1 MILKDLDGDV
11 STEAVN
17 NWLED
22 NADLFGI
29 KIDAPESKVTDIDK
43 AALRQ
48 QDILTQGAVTPD
60 RAEDISMRMDNAS
73 SADELLALLRSQE

>member
-1 MILKDLDGDV
+1 MLFR
-11 STEAVN
+11 S
-17 NWLED
+17 D
-22 NADLFGI
+22 NAEIFGI
-29 KIDAPESKVTDIDK
+29 KIDAPANKMTDIDK

-48 QDILTQGAVTPD
+48 QDVLTQGAVTPD